1 MTIFLFPKTK
11 PYVDVLIDSEYVL
24 DITLGISLFVIIIF
38 SYPLLV
44 IHSNEL
50 NNLEKMYFNFLDLN
64 NDKYISNKEA
74 NQAINLVFQLIDKD
88 QDGKISVTEI
98 IELKEIIELIK

>member
-1 MTIFLFPKTK
+1 MFRLKLFTI
-11 PYVDVLIDSEYVL
+11 
-24 DITLGISLFVIIIF
+24 IIIF
-38 SYPLLV
+38 YPLFIL
-44 IHSNEL
+44 HSNEL
-50 NNLEKMYFNFLDLN
+50 QDLEKMYFNFLDLN